1 MDKLFKLEL
10 ENSNLKQKNL
20 ELLQLV
26 ETIEVILSQGNSITP
41 QSFIIRNAIQIALGI
56 ENKESNTKTETK

>member
-26 ETIEVILSQGNSITP
+26 ETIEVILSQDNSITP

-56 ENKESNTKTETK
+56 ENNNTKTETK